1 MQNET
6 LKISRR
12 QALKLFAASGAVA
25 GLPLGVL
32 EAAPTMM
39 RRPIP
44 SSGEELPVIGL
55 GTSRVFDVGRD
66 ESDLA
71 PLAEVLE
78 ILVRQGGSVVDT
90 SPMYGRAEGVTGE
103 LATRTGLADGLF
115 LATKVW
121 TEGRERGIAQMEES
135 FRLLRTER
143 VDLIQV
149 HNLID
154 WRVHVETLQAWKEDG
169 RIRYTGITHYR
180 ADAFPALEEVMKAA
194 DWDFVQLNYSILTP
208 TAEQRLLPLAEERG
222 IAVLVNRPFERGG
235 TFSQVRDLDLPAWA
249 RELDIASWG
258 QYFLKWVISHPAVTC
273 VIPGTSK
280 PKHMLDNAGA
290 GFGRLPDAAER
301 ERMRQYVLG

>member
-6 LKISRR
+6 RKMSRR
-12 QALKLFAASGAVA
+12 EALRLLLACGAAA
-25 GLPLGVL
+25 GLPTGLL
-32 EAAPTMM
+32 QAASSMI
-39 RRPIP
+39 RRSIP
-44 SSGEELPVIGL
+44 SSGEKLPVIGL
-55 GTSRVFDVGRD
+55 GTSRVFDVGRQ
-66 ESDLA
+66 ESELA

-78 ILVRQGGSVVDT
+78 ILVREGGSVVDT
-90 SPMYGRAEGVTGE
+90 SPMYGRAEGVTGH
-103 LATRTGLADGLF
+103 LATRVGITDRLF

-121 TEGRERGIAQMEES
+121 TSGREEGIAQMNDS
-135 FRLLRTER
+135 FRLLEADR

-154 WRVHVETLQAWKEDG
+154 WRTHLETLQAWKADG

-180 ADAFPALEEVMKAA
+180 VDAFDELEAVMTAA

-208 TAEQRLLPLAEERG
+208 DAEQRLLPLARERG

-235 TFSQVRDLDLPAWA
+235 AFRQVRDLDLPRWA
-249 RELDIASWG
+249 KEHEIGTWG
-258 QYFLKWVISHPAVTC
+258 QFFLKWVVSHPAVTC

-290 GFGRLPDAAER
+290 GHGALPDEALRRKMR
-301 ERMRQYVLG
+301 EYVLA

>member
-6 LKISRR
+6 AKLSRR
-12 QALKLFAASGAVA
+12 AALKLLLASGAA
-25 GLPLGVL
+25 AAMPTGLLR
-32 EAAPTMM
+32 AASSMM

-44 SSGEELPVIGL
+44 SSAEELPVIGL
-55 GTSRVFDVGRD
+55 GTSRVFDVGRA

-78 ILVRQGGSVVDT
+78 ILVREGGSVVDT
-90 SPMYGRAEGVTGE
+90 SPMYGRAEGVTGH
-103 LATRTGLADGLF
+103 LAGKAGMTDRLF

-121 TEGRERGIAQMEES
+121 TGGRDAGIAQMNES
-135 FRLLRTER
+135 FRLLETDR

-154 WRVHVETLQAWKEDG
+154 WRTHLETLSAWKAEG

-180 ADAFPALEEVMKAA
+180 VDAFDELEDVMTAA

-208 TAEQRLLPLAEERG
+208 DAEQRLLPLARERG

-235 TFSQVRDLDLPAWA
+235 TFRQVRDLDLPGWA
-249 RELDIASWG
+249 KEHDIESWG
-258 QYFLKWVISHPAVTC
+258 QFFLKWVISHPAVTC

-290 GFGRLPDAAER
+290 GHGALPDEALR
-301 ERMRQYVLG
+301 RKMRDYVLA

>member
-1 MQNET
+1 MNDDT

-12 QALKLFAASGAVA
+12 QALKLLAASGALA
-25 GLPLGVL
+25 GLAPGVL
-32 EAAPTMM
+32 SAAPKMI
-39 RRPIP
+39 RRAIP

-55 GTSRVFDVGRD
+55 GTSRVFDVGRS

-71 PLAEVLE
+71 PLSEVLE
-78 ILVRQGGSVVDT
+78 ILVREGGSVVDT
-90 SPMYGRAEGVTGE
+90 SPMYGRAEGVTGH
-103 LATRTGLADGLF
+103 LADQAGITNRLF

-121 TEGRERGIAQMEES
+121 TSGRDEGIAQMDES
-135 FRLLRTER
+135 FRLLETDRI
-143 VDLIQV
+143 DLMQV

-154 WRVHVETLQAWKEDG
+154 WQTHGETLEAWKSEG

-180 ADAFPALEEVMKAA
+180 VDAFDELEAVMKAA

-208 TAEQRLLPLAEERG
+208 DAEQRLLPLARERG

-235 TFSQVRDLDLPAWA
+235 TFRQVRDLDLPGWA
-249 RELDIASWG
+249 KEQDIASWG
-258 QYFLKWVISHPAVTC
+258 QFFLKWVVSHPDVTC

-290 GFGRLPDAAER
+290 GQGALPDENLRRKMR
-301 ERMRQYVLG
+301 EYILA